1 MPAGSSSCRPWSF
14 LHRSALWNAR
24 TQPEWSR
31 LLRRWMQ
38 AICKATGMSTDQL
51 NKKLKE
57 GGDLGDVA
65 TAERRKQTSLGS
77 MFSKQKAPAAAL
89 TIKGVYE

>member
-1 MPAGSSSCRPWSF
+1 
-14 LHRSALWNAR
+14 
-24 TQPEWSR
+24 
-31 LLRRWMQ
+31 MQ